1 MTASAAGDKMK
12 CYNHPEYDSVAT
24 CSKCGQ
30 SICEMCYLGAREHAI
45 CRTCWDKF
53 TLEDQLQRNKER
65 QELSSNRDIK
75 ELGMPQIAGIALAA
89 LALSLVIICANQ
101 MLSMAQKML
110 KALRTQ

>member
-1 MTASAAGDKMK
+1 MK
-12 CYNHPEYDSVAT
+12 CYYHPEYDSETT

-30 SICEMCYLGAREHAI
+30 PICDVCYLGAREHAI
-45 CRTCWDKF
+45 CRTCWNKF

-65 QELSSNRDIK
+65 QELLSKRNNK
-75 ELGMPQIAGIALAA
+75 ELDISQVAGMAMAS

-110 KALRTQ
+110 KSLKTQ

>member
-1 MTASAAGDKMK
+1 MK
-12 CYNHPEYDSVAT
+12 CYYHPEYDSVTT

-30 SICEMCYLGAREHAI
+30 PICDVCYLGNINYAI

-65 QELSSNRDIK
+65 QELSSKRNNK
-75 ELGMPQIAGIALAA
+75 ELDISQVTGIALAA
-89 LALSLVIICANQ
+89 FALSLDIICANQ

-110 KALRTQ
+110 KTLRTQ